1 MPSRYQQLLDAT
13 LQHLRDLQTQGIRE
27 VTVSSDLLQRPKP
40 HHTTSTHPTAPSSP
54 PSFGRIGRPG
64 SAQTPANHPPPS
76 PTPPPSTSAPQP
88 HPTPSPPI
96 TDPPSALHALRTDA
110 LACERCPHLVRT
122 RRQVVFGVGNVHAE
136 LMFVGEAPGMDE
148 DRQGE
153 PFVGPAGQLLT
164 RIIKAM
170 GDSRESVYIANIL
183 KCRPDTPPGASGNR
197 PPTPTEIEQC
207 RPYLLRQ
214 IAIVKPKVIV
224 ALGLS
229 AVQGLLGIKTTMGS
243 VRGRWQDFQG
253 IPLMPTYHPSYLLRA
268 EDGPDKGHTEKR
280 KTWEDMLQVLERLQR
295 PITDKMRGYFL
306 RPGS

>member
-13 LQHLRDLQTQGIRE
+13 LQHLRDLQAQGIRE
-27 VTVSSDLLQRPKP
+27 VILSPELLQRPTP
-40 HHTTSTHPTAPSSP
+40 QRTPSTP
-54 PSFGRIGRPG
+54 PSARPVPGRIGRPG
-64 SAQTPANHPPPS
+64 QDPAPVTASTRAPKPSAPRP
-76 PTPPPSTSAPQP
+76 SAPQSIP
-88 HPTPSPPI
+88 ADTIPI
-96 TDPPSALHALRTDA
+96 PDKANALAALRTEA

-122 RRQVVFGVGNVHAE
+122 RRQVVFGVGSVQAE
-136 LMFVGEAPGMDE
+136 LMFIGEAPGMDE

-153 PFVGPAGQLLT
+153 PFVGRAGQLLT
-164 RIIKAM
+164 RIIQAM
-170 GDSRESVYIANIL
+170 GYTRESVYIANIL

-214 IAIVKPKVIV
+214 IDIVQPKVMV

-229 AVQGLLGIKTTMGS
+229 AVQGLLGVKTTLSS
-243 VRGRWQDFQG
+243 VRGRWQTFEG

-268 EDGPDKGHTEKR
+268 EDGPDKGHSEKR

-306 RPGS
+306 RPPGS